1 MQVPTNQN
9 FAQFID
15 MVKRGNPQQNMLNLL
30 KERAQGNPMFAN
42 MLSLAQS
49 GNTQEIENIARNIAK
64 EKGIDFDTEF
74 NSFKQKFGL

>member
-1 MQVPTNQN
+1 MPTNQN

-49 GNTQEIENIARNIAK
+49 GNTQEIENIARNVAK
-64 EKGIDFDTEF
+64 EKGLDFDTEF

>member
-1 MQVPTNQN
+1 MPTNQN
-9 FAQFID
+9 FSQFID
-15 MVKRGNPQQNMLNLL
+15 MIRRGNPQQNMLNVL

-49 GNTQEIENIARNIAK
+49 RNAQEIENIARNVAK
-64 EKGIDFDTEF
+64 EKGLDFDKEF

>member
-1 MQVPTNQN
+1 MPTNQN

-49 GNTQEIENIARNIAK
+49 GNTQEIENIARNVAK
-64 EKGIDFDTEF
+64 EKRNRF
-74 NSFKQKFGL
+74 

>member
-1 MQVPTNQN
+1 MPTNQEG
-9 FAQFID
+9 FMQFVN
-15 MVKRGNPQQNMLNLL
+15 MVKSGNPRQNMLNIL

-49 GNTQEIENIARNIAK
+49 GNTQEIEKIARNVAQ
-64 EKGIDFDTEF
+64 EKGLDFDKEF

>member
-1 MQVPTNQN
+1 MSTNPN

-49 GNTQEIENIARNIAK
+49 GNTQEIENIARNVAK